1 MCRRNESQDAVILW
15 LFRSFASIITVENEF
30 LDHRFILVAF
40 LIQASAHRDLIANW
54 CRSYHILI
62 QIYSVGLWTIAANYH
77 LVLLWNYLLLLY
89 AHQLIEQLLL
99 GNAWCKHVFRFL
111 LGLHLLLQLI
121 LGHLVR
127 YIWII
132 DLELDLGLILRLL
145 LLVYDFLF
153 LRFISPF
160 EKKFLDFVIV
170 DVVLFRFS
178 IDWLLLRDIPAALN
192 RWLYPWVL
200 LTCW

>member
-1 MCRRNESQDAVILW
+1 M
-15 LFRSFASIITVENEF
+15 
-30 LDHRFILVAF
+30 
-40 LIQASAHRDLIANW
+40 
-54 CRSYHILI
+54 
-62 QIYSVGLWTIAANYH
+62 
-77 LVLLWNYLLLLY
+77 
-89 AHQLIEQLLL
+89 
-99 GNAWCKHVFRFL
+99 
-111 LGLHLLLQLI
+111 
-121 LGHLVR
+121 GHLVR

-132 DLELDLGLILRLL
+132 DLELDLGLILRLLL

-192 RWLYPWVL
+192 
-200 LTCW
+200 